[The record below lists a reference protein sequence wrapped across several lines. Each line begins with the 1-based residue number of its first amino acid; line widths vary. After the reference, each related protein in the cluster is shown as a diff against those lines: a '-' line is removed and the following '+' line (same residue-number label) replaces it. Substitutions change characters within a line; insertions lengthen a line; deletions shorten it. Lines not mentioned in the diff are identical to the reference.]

1 MAFERA
7 APKPA
12 RPLTLRSAAPPRTPD
27 RGSAASWRQVF
38 VYSTCSTSGATKP
51 TTASSLLDC
60 NCTTRQFKTYRPFCQ
75 FLSAQVQTQAS
86 ARIAQLVNDSDVV
99 SNKYSPC
106 HLNTCGLTR
115 QSTGIAIA
123 RFAVNCNPVIG
134 NVGPQRPPPQSHHRP
149 LQCFALPS
157 VTVKTKN
164 LK

>member
-12 RPLTLRSAAPPRTPD
+12 SPLTLRSAAPPRTPD
-27 RGSAASWRQVF
+27 RGSAASWRRVF

-60 NCTTRQFKTYRPFCQ
+60 NCTTRQCKTYRPFRQ

-123 RFAVNCNPVIG
+123 RFAVNCNPDRKSTRL
-134 NVGPQRPPPQSHHRP
+134 NSSHGVRK
-149 LQCFALPS
+149 
-157 VTVKTKN
+157 TVR
-164 LK
+164 